1 MRNIF
6 KIKLDNYRTPRPTAQ
21 GGHYCFAESKY
32 LMYLKLLVLLITV
45 SACEAEAPLADAYGN
60 FEISP
65 VVVSAEA
72 QGRLLVF
79 GVEEGQRIIEGEL
92 VGLID
97 TLPLHLKKEQLLAS
111 IAALGQKTK
120 EAGPEISVL
129 QEQKQN
135 LIREQKRVEALIKDN
150 AATSKQ
156 LDDLKGQIQ
165 VVDQQ
170 IAAIKQKTSI
180 ANRAI
185 LSERGPA
192 YAQLRTLDDQI
203 QRCYI
208 YNPVT
213 GIVLNKLAEAAEI
226 KGFGS
231 PLYRVANLDT
241 LILRAYID
249 GSQLGSMKIGEKVI
263 VKIDGPDDVLKDYSG
278 EISWISEQ
286 AEFTPKIIQT
296 KEERVNLV
304 YAMKVRVPNDGFLKA
319 GMPAE
324 VWLSSP
330 NIAEQ

>member
-6 KIKLDNYRTPRPTAQ
+6 KTKLENHGTPRSIAQ
-21 GGHYCFAESKY
+21 RDLFHFAESKY
-32 LMYLKLLVLLITV
+32 LMYLQLLLLLVV
-45 SACEAEAPLADAYGN
+45 VAACEGEEPLADAYGN

-65 VVVSAEA
+65 VVVGTEA
-72 QGRLLVF
+72 QGRLLIF
-79 GVEEGQRIIEGEL
+79 GIEEGQRVIQGEL

-111 IAALGQKTK
+111 IDALGQKTK
-120 EAGPEISVL
+120 EAEPEISVL
-129 QEQKQN
+129 REQKQN

-170 IAAIKQKTSI
+170 IAATKRKTSI

-185 LSERGPA
+185 LSEKGPA
-192 YAQLRTLDDQI
+192 YAQLKTLEDQI

-213 GIVLNKLAEAAEI
+213 GVVLNKLAEAAEI

-249 GSQLGSMKIGEKVI
+249 GSQLGSMKIGGKVI
-263 VKIDGPDDVLKDYSG
+263 VKIDGPDEILKDYPG

-304 YAMKVRVPNDGFLKA
+304 YAMKIRVPNDGFLKA